1 MRRPVPSASA
11 RGSRCPERA
20 KSRRRASTFLTLTR
34 PGPSHTHPDPL
45 RNKIGTAPLLHS
57 LSVIACTFGPNVSTH
72 RRIKDKMDYYAINAL
87 RENHAGWSLLRA
99 QNAPL
104 AISFFM
110 AAFTGPNQRNLGRQQ
125 LIDSLDDVLFGLR
138 DAYGEDKFPRQASEY
153 LDDWAA
159 PERAW
164 LRKYYVPSQDE
175 PRYDLTAAAE
185 DVVRWVESLR
195 GRDFVATQSRLTSI
209 FAVLE
214 RLVQQS
220 ETDPEVRL
228 KELQDQRDGIDA
240 EMQRIREG
248 TIRVMTAPEA
258 LDHFQQ
264 LTALAKD
271 LLSDFREVEQNFR
284 KLDRQVR
291 EQIATWEGTQ
301 GELLE
306 SIFANQQ
313 DISSSLQG
321 RTFQGFW
328 DYLMSPESRRKLQ
341 ELLQRATRIEALA
354 HSENLHAVANLHQDW
369 LPAVEQTQGTVRQ
382 LSQQMRRLLDDK
394 VFLENKRIMQLIR
407 SVESGALATREQ
419 PPSGDFMSIAAP
431 SVDITLPFER
441 PLYEPSRRVMVDDV
455 VRTADDADVDAGALF
470 SQFHVDKER
479 LKANIDAVL
488 ADAEQATLAEVT
500 AAYPVSQGLAE
511 IVAYY
516 QLATESDWASINA
529 EAFQQIAWH
538 LPDGS
543 IREATLEQIIF
554 GRPA

>member
-1 MRRPVPSASA
+1 
-11 RGSRCPERA
+11 
-20 KSRRRASTFLTLTR
+20 
-34 PGPSHTHPDPL
+34 
-45 RNKIGTAPLLHS
+45 
-57 LSVIACTFGPNVSTH
+57 
-72 RRIKDKMDYYAINAL
+72 MDYYAINAL
-87 RENHAGWSLLRA
+87 RESHAGWSLLRA

-104 AISFFM
+104 AVSFFM

-138 DAYGEDKFPRQASEY
+138 DTYGEDKFPRQASEY

-164 LRKYYVPSQDE
+164 LRKYYIQGQDE
-175 PRYDLTAAAE
+175 PRYDLTPAAE
-185 DVVRWVESLR
+185 DVVRWLESQR

-228 KELQDQRDGIDA
+228 KELQNQRDGIDA

-248 TIRVMTAPEA
+248 NVRVMTAPEA

-291 EQIATWEGTQ
+291 EQIATWDGTQ

-306 SIFANQQ
+306 SIFDNQQ

-341 ELLQRATRIEALA
+341 DLLQRATRIEALA
-354 HSENLHAVANLHQDW
+354 HTENLHAVANLHQDW

-394 VFLENKRIMQLIR
+394 VFLENKRIMHLIR

-419 PPSGDFMSIAAP
+419 PPSGDFMTIAAP

-441 PLYEPSRRVMVDDV
+441 PLYQPSRRVMVDDAV
-455 VRTADDADVDAGALF
+455 LTADDADVDAGALF

-479 LKANIDAVL
+479 LKANVDAVL
-488 ADAEQATLAEVT
+488 AEADQTTLAEIT

-516 QLATESDWASINA
+516 QLATESDWASINPDTL
-529 EAFQQIAWH
+529 QQVSWQ

>member
-1 MRRPVPSASA
+1 
-11 RGSRCPERA
+11 
-20 KSRRRASTFLTLTR
+20 
-34 PGPSHTHPDPL
+34 
-45 RNKIGTAPLLHS
+45 
-57 LSVIACTFGPNVSTH
+57 
-72 RRIKDKMDYYAINAL
+72 MDYYAINAL
-87 RENHAGWSLLRA
+87 RENHPGWSLLRA

-104 AISFFM
+104 AVSFFV
-110 AAFTGPNQRNLGRQQ
+110 AAFTGPNQRNIGRQQ
-125 LIDSLDDVLFGLR
+125 LIDILDDLLFGLR
-138 DAYGEDKFPRQASEY
+138 DAYGEDRFPRPASEY
-153 LDDWAA
+153 LDEWAA

-164 LRKYYVPSQDE
+164 LRKYYPPGQDE
-175 PRYDLTAAAE
+175 PHYDLTPVAE

-209 FAVLE
+209 FAVLKQ
-214 RLVQQS
+214 LVQQS

-228 KELQDQRDGIDA
+228 AELQRQRDGIDA
-240 EMQRIREG
+240 EMERIRG
-248 TIRVMTAPEA
+248 GNIRVMTGPEA

-264 LTALAKD
+264 LTTLAKD
-271 LLSDFREVEQNFR
+271 LLADFREVEQNFR

-291 EQIATWEGTQ
+291 EQIATWDGTQ

-306 SIFANQQ
+306 SIFSNQQ

-328 DYLMSPESRRKLQ
+328 DYLMSPQLRTELR
-341 ELLQRATRIEALA
+341 ELLERATQIEALA
-354 HSENLHAVANLHQDW
+354 EVDNLHAVTNLHQDW

-407 SVESGALATREQ
+407 SVESSALTTREK
-419 PPSGDFMSIAAP
+419 PPSGDFMAIAAP
-431 SVDITLPFER
+431 SVDIALPFER
-441 PLYEPSRRVMVDDV
+441 PLYEPSRRVMVDDEV
-455 VRTADDADVDAGALF
+455 VTADDSDVDAGALF

-488 ADAEQATLAEVT
+488 AEAEQATLAEIT
-500 AAYPVSQGLAE
+500 TAYPLSQGLAE
-511 IVAYY
+511 IVTYY
-516 QLATESDWASINA
+516 QLATESDWASINP
-529 EAFQQIAWH
+529 EATQQVSWQ

-543 IREATLEQIIF
+543 IREATVEQIIF